1 MKRFK
6 KILYIINP
14 EEKQTPN
21 SLVRAINLADSNI
34 ATLTVMSVVPDFSSI
49 KIEPETLDKEA
60 VFDKLRATIEGK
72 LEIIKQSLNKNM
84 AIDYRICEGK
94 LTVEV
99 VRAVLKNGHDLVIKE
114 AENPSWI
121 ERLFGGDDIHLLRK
135 CPCPVWL
142 SKPDDKGNYKTIM
155 AAVDFDSDENPSS
168 CALNDTIINL
178 SSSLSLSDFASLHL
192 ITVYDSLEAGALSL
206 WSSEPEQL
214 KRNLELAEYK
224 RKKQAMDQLLDGMR
238 AKLDQKDYD
247 YIAPITHL
255 IQGSPAQ
262 QLPKMA
268 KQLKADLVVMGT
280 LGRAGIRGIV
290 IGNTAES
297 LLLELDCSV
306 LAIKPEGFISPITF

>member
-1 MKRFK
+1 MQRFK
-6 KILYIINP
+6 KILYIISP
-14 EEKQTPN
+14 EIERTPN
-21 SLVRAINLADSNI
+21 SLIRALNLAENNAANI
-34 ATLTVMSVVPDFSSI
+34 TVISVFQDINVPDKKIALDQI
-49 KIEPETLDKEA
+49 KKRVEA
-60 VFDKLRATIEGK
+60 KVA
-72 LEIIKQSLNKNM
+72 EIKASLNNKTVV
-84 AIDYRICEGK
+84 DCFVCEGK

-99 VRAVLKNGHDLVIKE
+99 VRAVLDHGYDLVVKE
-114 AENPSWI
+114 AENPNWL
-121 ERLFGGDDIHLLRK
+121 ERLLGSEDIHLLRK

-142 SKPDDKGNYKTIM
+142 SKPGDKGNYQTIM

-168 CALNDTIINL
+168 RTLNNTIMDL

-224 RKKQAMDQLLDGMR
+224 RKKQAMDQLLDDMKT
-238 AKLDQKDYD
+238 KLDQKNYD

-255 IQGSPAQ
+255 IQGSPSQ

-268 KQLKADLVVMGT
+268 KQLNADLVVMGT